1 MTMMKV
7 ELSIHASGLKN
18 IAGALKGTSD
28 PFAVVTK
35 IATSTGSKPEIL
47 GKTEVIKNSLS
58 PMWVKV
64 FSLDYELGTP
74 TRVAI
79 NVFDEVRKG
88 ENKAMGSAVFDI
100 GELLGARGNTKAK
113 KLQKGG
119 TLFAHVRKSQGSGLL
134 RLKMKGTK
142 LKNVEGMFGKSDPF
156 FELSRKQDSAG
167 GLTWDN
173 VYRSNV
179 VKNNLNPEWDN
190 SIIELAT
197 LCDAD
202 LDRPILVSVFD
213 FESSGKHVAMG
224 TFETSVNALQ
234 KAEQTREAFK
244 LKHKGKEVGTITV
257 VNASVD
263 GVEEV
268 SEQMARVAVS
278 SSPSPTTTTKAAV
291 PYTPASSGGGQPN
304 FVDYVSG
311 GLELNVTV
319 AIDFTGSNGDPRN
332 PGTLHHIGSTK
343 NSYEKAISA
352 IVGILSHYDSDQM
365 FPVLGFGAKYDG
377 TVRHCF
383 QVGGTEEVHGVAG
396 VLEAY
401 HQVFKSGLI
410 MSGPTVFTEVI
421 ETAAARATSA
431 QLAAGKKGLQAY
443 TILLILTDG
452 AVSDAQ
458 ATAAALKQVSDAPLS
473 IVIIGVG
480 DADFSSMQFL
490 DDSSKPGQRDI
501 AQFVEFNKHGRDSVA
516 LTSETLREIPD
527 QLVGY
532 FQSKSIAPL
541 PPLQRS
547 DSTIFVEPEEDEI
560 DLTLD
565 IGEDEIVV
573 TGGGQGFV
581 DGFGR

>member
-1 MTMMKV
+1 
-7 ELSIHASGLKN
+7 
-18 IAGALKGTSD
+18 
-28 PFAVVTK
+28 VTK
-35 IATSTGSKPEIL
+35 LATAAGQKPEIV
-47 GKTEVIKNSLS
+47 GKTEIIKNSLS
-58 PMWVKV
+58 PMWVTV
-64 FSLDYELGTP
+64 FSLDYQLGTP
-74 TRVAI
+74 TKIAI
-79 NVFDEVRKG
+79 NLFDEVRKG
-88 ENKAMGSAVFDI
+88 ENKAMGAAVFDI

-113 KLQKGG
+113 KPKNGG
-119 TLFAHVRKSQGSGLL
+119 TIFAHVRKSTGSGLL

-156 FELSRKQDSAG
+156 FELSRKQNSAG

-173 VYRSNV
+173 IFRSNV

-190 SIIELAT
+190 AIVELAT
-197 LCDAD
+197 LCDAE

-213 FESSGKHVAMG
+213 FEKSGKHVPMG
-224 TFETSVNALQ
+224 SFETSVTALQ

-244 LKHKGKEVGTITV
+244 LKNKGKDVGTITV

-263 GVEEV
+263 GVKEV
-268 SEQMARVAVS
+268 SERMANVAL
-278 SSPSPTTTTKAAV
+278 AAPAPGVAPFV
-291 PYTPASSGGGQPN
+291 PNQPN

-311 GLELNVTV
+311 GLDLNVTV
-319 AIDFTGSNGDPRN
+319 AIDFTGSNGDPRK
-332 PGTLHHIGSTK
+332 PRTLHYLGETK

-352 IVGILSHYDSDQM
+352 IVGILSDYDSDQM
-365 FPVLGFGAKYDG
+365 FPVFGFGAKYDG
-377 TVRHCF
+377 EVRHCF
-383 QVGGTEEVHGVAG
+383 QCGGKDEVHGVAG

-431 QLAAGKKGLQAY
+431 QEEARKKGLQAY

-452 AVSDAQ
+452 AVSDAR
-458 ATAAALKQVSDAPLS
+458 ATAATLNQVSDAPLS
-473 IVIIGVG
+473 IVIIGIG
-480 DADFSSMQFL
+480 DADFTSMQFL
-490 DDSSKPGQRDI
+490 DDSSKPGKRDI
-501 AQFVEFNKHGRDSVA
+501 AQFVEFNKHNRDSVA

-547 DSTIFVEPEEDEI
+547 NSTITMEPEEDEI

-565 IGEDEIVV
+565 IGEDDEIVV

-581 DGFGR
+581 DGFGSSR

>member
-1 MTMMKV
+1 MTIMKV

-35 IATSTGSKPEIL
+35 IATATGSKPEIL
-47 GKTEVIKNSLS
+47 GKTEIIKNSLS

-64 FSLDYELGTP
+64 FILDYELGTP
-74 TRVAI
+74 TKVAI

-88 ENKAMGSAVFDI
+88 ENKAMGAAVFDI

-113 KLQKGG
+113 KIQKGG

-173 VYRSNV
+173 IFRSNV

-213 FESSGKHVAMG
+213 FESSGKHVPMG

-278 SSPSPTTTTKAAV
+278 PSPSPSPTAAA
-291 PYTPASSGGGQPN
+291 PYTSVGQPN

-311 GLELNVTV
+311 GLDLNVTV
-319 AIDFTGSNGDPRN
+319 AIDFTGSNGDPRK
-332 PGTLHHIGSTK
+332 PGTLHHLGSTK
-343 NSYEKAISA
+343 NDYEKAISA

-365 FPVLGFGAKYDG
+365 FPVFGFGAKYDG

-383 QVGGTEEVHGVAG
+383 QCGGQEEVHGVAG

-421 ETAAARATSA
+421 ETAAARANSA
-431 QLAAGKKGLQAY
+431 QFAAGRNGLQAY

-458 ATAAALKQVSDAPLS
+458 ATAAALNKVSDAPLS
-473 IVIIGVG
+473 VVIVGVG

-490 DDSSKPGQRDI
+490 DDSSKPGKRDI
-501 AQFVEFNKHGRDSVA
+501 AQFVEFNKHSRDSVA
-516 LTSETLREIPD
+516 LTSETLGEIPD

-547 DSTIFVEPEEDEI
+547 DSSIMVEPEEDEI

-573 TGGGQGFV
+573 TGGGEGFV

>member
-1 MTMMKV
+1 MTIMKV

-28 PFAVVTK
+28 PFAVATK
-35 IATSTGSKPEIL
+35 IATSKGSKPEIL

-64 FSLDYELGTP
+64 FSMDYELGTP
-74 TRVAI
+74 TKVAI
-79 NVFDEVRKG
+79 NIFDEVRKG
-88 ENKAMGSAVFDI
+88 ENKAMGAAVFDI

-113 KLQKGG
+113 KLRNSG

-173 VYRSNV
+173 IFRSNV

-190 SIIELAT
+190 SIIELSS

-202 LDRPILVSVFD
+202 LNRPILVSVFD
-213 FESSGKHVAMG
+213 FESSGKHVSMG

-278 SSPSPTTTTKAAV
+278 PSPTAAA
-291 PYTPASSGGGQPN
+291 PYTSAVGQPN

-311 GLELNVTV
+311 GLDLNVTV
-319 AIDFTGSNGDPRN
+319 AIDFTGSNGDPRK
-332 PGTLHHIGSTK
+332 PGTLHHLGSTK
-343 NSYEKAISA
+343 NDYEKAISA

-365 FPVLGFGAKYDG
+365 FPVFGFGAKYDG
-377 TVRHCF
+377 MVRHCF
-383 QVGGTEEVHGVAG
+383 QCGGQEEVHGVAG

-431 QLAAGKKGLQAY
+431 QLEAGRKGLQAY

-452 AVSDAQ
+452 AVSDAH
-458 ATAAALKQVSDAPLS
+458 ATAAALNQVSDAPLS
-473 IVIIGVG
+473 VVIVGVG

-490 DDSSKPGQRDI
+490 DDSSKPGKRDI
-501 AQFVEFNKHGRDSVA
+501 AQFVEFNKHSRDSVA

-573 TGGGQGFV
+573 TGGGEGFV